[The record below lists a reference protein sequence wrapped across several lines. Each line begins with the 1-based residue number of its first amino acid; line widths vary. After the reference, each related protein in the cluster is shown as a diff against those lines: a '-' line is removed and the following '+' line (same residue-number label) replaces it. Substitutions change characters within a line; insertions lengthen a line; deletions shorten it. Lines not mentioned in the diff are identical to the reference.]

1 MEHGYEHG
9 TLRGV
14 RTLRRDAEAY
24 ARHLQKNHDIEREQ
38 APRYMEPL
46 TFVVVQTDLVTHD
59 GAHVVHAALWD
70 AVGKNK

>member
-24 ARHLQKNHDIEREQ
+24 ANHLQRNHDIKRKHE
-38 APRYMEPL
+38 PFTLPL
-46 TFVVVQTDLVTHD
+46 TFKVVQTDLVTHD
-59 GAHVVHAALWD
+59 GAHVAHAALWD